1 VAKRATSI
9 IPIVAAGVGD
19 LVELGLVSSLAR
31 PNGNLTGF
39 VATAPET
46 AGKRFQIIKE
56 IRPEA
61 KRAAVLWNPH
71 SSNAR
76 LEWQVA
82 ERFAATNDVVVT
94 LYDARDFAELGD
106 ALARIP
112 QSAPDVLV
120 NLNDPFLFTAR
131 NMVVDSARHMRLPA
145 VYGFREYA
153 EDGGLISYGTNIAET
168 YRRAAQYV
176 DKILKG
182 AQPAD
187 LPVQLPTAFELVIN
201 LKTAKALGL
210 EVPPTLLARADE
222 VIE

>member
-1 VAKRATSI
+1 
-9 IPIVAAGVGD
+9 
-19 LVELGLVSSLAR
+19 LAR

-39 VATAPET
+39 VATAPEI
-46 AGKRFQIIKE
+46 AGKRFQIVKE

-61 KRAAVLWNPH
+61 KRAAVLWNPT
-71 SSNAR
+71 SSNAQ
-76 LEWQVA
+76 LEWKVA
-82 ERFAATNDVVVT
+82 ERFAAENRLGVT
-94 LYDARDFAELGD
+94 LYDARDFAELTD
-106 ALARIP
+106 AITRISL
-112 QSAPDVLV
+112 SAPDVLV

-131 NMVVDSARHMRLPA
+131 SIVVDSARHMRLPA

-182 AQPAD
+182 AQPND
-187 LPVQLPTAFELVIN
+187 LPVQLPTTFELVIN

-210 EVPPTLLARADE
+210 DLPPTLLARADE
-222 VIE
+222 VID

>member
-1 VAKRATSI
+1 MTRR
-9 IPIVAAGVGD
+9 VGD

-39 VATAPET
+39 VAGAPET

-61 KRAAVLWNPH
+61 KRAAVLWNPKN
-71 SSNAR
+71 SNAQ

-82 ERFAATNDVVVT
+82 ERFAAANDIGVT
-94 LYDARDFAELGD
+94 LYDARNSEELTD
-106 ALARIP
+106 ALTRIS
-112 QSAPDVLV
+112 QSAADVLV

-131 NMVVDSARHMRLPA
+131 SIVVDSARYMRLPA

-182 AQPAD
+182 AKPAD
-187 LPVQLPTAFELVIN
+187 LPVQLPTRYELVIN

-210 EVPPTLLARADE
+210 DVPPTLLARADE